1 MIKNSLKELLVSNE
15 YDIEEIEELFENLK
29 LNQMEILNKLKSND

>member
-1 MIKNSLKELLVSNE
+1 MIKNKLKELLVSNE

-29 LNQMEILNKLKSND
+29 LNQTEILNKLKSND